1 MLLINNLSF
10 SRNETK
16 IFENLNLSL
25 SNKKIIQIKGR
36 NGSGK
41 TTFLKVILNILEPN
55 NGEVIWKGKNIK
67 KNIFDFY
74 NQTTFIMDNNTS
86 TRELSVEDN
95 INFWR
100 GLSSSKLNNEEIFEL
115 LNKLNIEKYYKT
127 KVMYLSSGER
137 KKLELIRLILEQK
150 RLWVLDEPFNHLD
163 DLSVEILNQTFLDH
177 INNDGIIIL
186 DDYKLK
192 GWWND
197 GVTKAI
203 DYFIDAKKIKI
214 LNCHNLFN
222 YHHQCILQKFES

>member
-55 NGEVIWKGKNIK
+55 NGEIIWKGKNIK

-86 TRELSVEDN
+86 TRDLSVEDN
-95 INFWR
+95 INFWK

-150 RLWVLDEPFNHLD
+150 KLWVLDEPFNHLD
-163 DLSVEILNQTFLDH
+163 DLSIEILNQTFLDH
-177 INNDGIIIL
+177 ANNDGMIL
-186 DDYKLK
+186 FASHYDPMI
-192 GWWND
+192 N
-197 GVTKAI
+197 
-203 DYFIDAKKIKI
+203 
-214 LNCHNLFN
+214 NLET
-222 YHHQCILQKFES
+222 LVLS

>member
-55 NGEVIWKGKNIK
+55 NGEIIWKGKNIK

-74 NQTTFIMDNNTS
+74 KQTTFIMDNNTS

-127 KVMYLSSGER
+127 KVMYLSSGEK

-150 RLWVLDEPFNHLD
+150 KLWILDEPFNHLD
-163 DLSVEILNQTFLDH
+163 ELSIEILNQTFLDH
-177 INNDGIIIL
+177 VNNDGMIL
-186 DDYKLK
+186 FASHYDPMI
-192 GWWND
+192 N
-197 GVTKAI
+197 
-203 DYFIDAKKIKI
+203 
-214 LNCHNLFN
+214 NLET
-222 YHHQCILQKFES
+222 LVLS

>member
-25 SNKKIIQIKGR
+25 SNKKIIQIKGK

-55 NGEVIWKGKNIK
+55 NGEIIWKGKNIT

-74 NQTTFIMDNNTS
+74 KQTTFIMDNNTS

-150 RLWVLDEPFNHLD
+150 KLWVLDEPFNHLD
-163 DLSVEILNQTFLDH
+163 DLSIEILNQTFLDH
-177 INNDGIIIL
+177 VNNDGMIL
-186 DDYKLK
+186 FASHYDPMINNLETLVLK
-192 GWWND
+192 
-197 GVTKAI
+197 
-203 DYFIDAKKIKI
+203 
-214 LNCHNLFN
+214 
-222 YHHQCILQKFES
+222 

>member
-41 TTFLKVILNILEPN
+41 TTFLKVILNILEHN
-55 NGEVIWKGKNIK
+55 NGEIIWKGKNIK

-74 NQTTFIMDNNTS
+74 KQTTFIMDNNTS
-86 TRELSVEDN
+86 TRELSIEDN

-150 RLWVLDEPFNHLD
+150 KLWVLDEPFNHLD
-163 DLSVEILNQTFLDH
+163 DLSIEILNQTFLDH
-177 INNDGIIIL
+177 ANNDGMIL
-186 DDYKLK
+186 FASHYDPMINNLETL
-192 GWWND
+192 
-197 GVTKAI
+197 V
-203 DYFIDAKKIKI
+203 
-214 LNCHNLFN
+214 LN
-222 YHHQCILQKFES
+222 

>member
-25 SNKKIIQIKGR
+25 SNKNIIQIKGR

-55 NGEVIWKGKNIK
+55 NGEIIWKGKNIK

-74 NQTTFIMDNNTS
+74 KQTTFIMDNNTS

-150 RLWVLDEPFNHLD
+150 KLWVLDEPFNHLD
-163 DLSVEILNQTFLDH
+163 DLSIEILNQTFLDH
-177 INNDGIIIL
+177 VNNDGMIL
-186 DDYKLK
+186 FASHFDPMINNLETL
-192 GWWND
+192 
-197 GVTKAI
+197 V
-203 DYFIDAKKIKI
+203 
-214 LNCHNLFN
+214 LN
-222 YHHQCILQKFES
+222 

>member
-41 TTFLKVILNILEPN
+41 TTFLKVILNILEPKS
-55 NGEVIWKGKNIK
+55 GEIIWKGKNVK

-74 NQTTFIMDNNTS
+74 SQTTFIMDNNTS

-100 GLSSSKLNNEEIFEL
+100 GLSSSKFNNEEILGL
-115 LNKLNIEKYYKT
+115 LKKLNIEKYYKT

-137 KKLELIRLILEQK
+137 KKLELLRLVFEK
-150 RLWVLDEPFNHLD
+150 KKLWVLDEPYNHLD
-163 DLSVEILNQTFLDH
+163 DLSIEILNQTFLDH
-177 INNDGIIIL
+177 INNDGMILFASHFNPIIS
-186 DDYKLK
+186 
-192 GWWND
+192 
-197 GVTKAI
+197 
-203 DYFIDAKKIKI
+203 
-214 LNCHNLFN
+214 NLETLIIN
-222 YHHQCILQKFES
+222 

>member
-55 NGEVIWKGKNIK
+55 NGEIIWKGKNIK

-74 NQTTFIMDNNTS
+74 KQTTFIMDNNTS

-100 GLSSSKLNNEEIFEL
+100 GLSSSKLNNEEIFKL
-115 LNKLNIEKYYKT
+115 LNKLSIEKYYKT

-150 RLWVLDEPFNHLD
+150 KLWVLDEPFNHLD
-163 DLSVEILNQTFLDH
+163 DLSIEMLNQTFLDH
-177 INNDGIIIL
+177 ANNDGMIL
-186 DDYKLK
+186 FASHYDPMI
-192 GWWND
+192 N
-197 GVTKAI
+197 
-203 DYFIDAKKIKI
+203 
-214 LNCHNLFN
+214 NLET
-222 YHHQCILQKFES
+222 LVLS

>member
-16 IFENLNLSL
+16 IFENLYLSL
-25 SNKKIIQIKGR
+25 NNRQIIQIKGR

-41 TTFLKVILNILEPN
+41 TTFLKVILNILEPKS
-55 NGEVIWKGKNIK
+55 GEIIWRGSNIK

-100 GLSSSKLNNEEIFEL
+100 GLSSSKLSKDEIFKL
-115 LNKLNIEKYYKT
+115 LKKLDIEKYYKT

-137 KKLELIRLILEQK
+137 KKLELLRLILEQK
-150 RLWVLDEPFNHLD
+150 KLWVLDEPFNHLD
-163 DLSVEILNQTFLDH
+163 DLSIEILNQTFIDH
-177 INNDGIIIL
+177 VNNNGIILFASHFDPNI
-186 DDYKLK
+186 
-192 GWWND
+192 
-197 GVTKAI
+197 I
-203 DYFIDAKKIKI
+203 
-214 LNCHNLFN
+214 NLETLEFN
-222 YHHQCILQKFES
+222 